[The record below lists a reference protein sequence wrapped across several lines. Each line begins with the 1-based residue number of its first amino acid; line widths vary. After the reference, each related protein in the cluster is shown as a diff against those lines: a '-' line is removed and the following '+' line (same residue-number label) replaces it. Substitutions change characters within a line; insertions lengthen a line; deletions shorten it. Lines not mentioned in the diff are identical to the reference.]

1 MVKDNQTG
9 YFAKWSRGIS
19 VDGFIHDFKEQSEQY
34 ENGDKIHIY
43 LVPTKMT
50 RSDRRLGVK
59 NTNINHLSHDVYMI
73 KDMHEPKYWGHVYDD
88 GAIKINWSTGYHYD
102 IYNKFDK
109 AIHLGDVAEIQNQQ
123 IAETIAKEIGQP
135 EKEFSHPFD
144 FNMTFRNSKGEVKTT
159 AIMSS
164 KIRTDEQAIAH
175 AEKMVNSWRNG
186 NDQSQIEL
194 LKIVKDYGNIFR
206 IENGKAKMLPQDV
219 IFDNMSLTLDDLS
232 DLDINEQSK

>member
-1 MVKDNQTG
+1 MNKVNKVTFLTLP
-9 YFAKWSRGIS
+9 YF
-19 VDGFIHDFKEQSEQY
+19 HD
-34 ENGDKIHIY
+34 I
-43 LVPTKMT
+43 
-50 RSDRRLGVK
+50 
-59 NTNINHLSHDVYMI
+59 
-73 KDMHEPKYWGHVYDD
+73 
-88 GAIKINWSTGYHYD
+88 
-102 IYNKFDK
+102 
-109 AIHLGDVAEIQNQQ
+109 
-123 IAETIAKEIGQP
+123 
-135 EKEFSHPFD
+135 KEFSYPFD

-159 AIMSS
+159 TIMSN